1 MKEDEVYLVQTD
13 TTVGFLSSSPKKL
26 NSIKN
31 RPKNKH
37 ILITTTT
44 FKTLKTLARVPKKFK
59 KEVRRTKKTTFIYP
73 NKKAVRVVKQSN
85 HDSFLKEFDY
95 LYSTSAN
102 ENKKAFDKDF
112 ALKKADIIVEDARG
126 FDDKTPSKLIR
137 LSKSVKK
144 KLR

>member
-1 MKEDEVYLVQTD
+1 MKDDEVYLVQTD

-26 NSIKN
+26 NKIKK
-31 RPKNKH
+31 RPENKY

-59 KEVRRTKKTTFIYP
+59 KKVRRSNKTTFIYP
-73 NKKAVRVVKQSN
+73 NKKAVRVVKQSS
-85 HDSFLKEFDY
+85 HESFLKEFDY

-112 ALKKADIIVEDARG
+112 AFDKADIVIEDHRG
-126 FDDKTPSKLIR
+126 FDDKTPSKLIK
-137 LSKSVKK
+137 LSKTFKK